1 MLNLIEQI
9 KTECLFAFCHARI
22 NGVAG
27 KDEPG
32 ERIFNSHDLDD
43 YMIKSAETLSTELA
57 KFGTIESVDNKI
69 TKCPNTNIAI
79 MYNARYNH
87 LLNLLDSSIPLPD
100 KVEDIE
106 DTKQRGYKKGSFIE
120 ALIGLNL
127 IALYLE
133 SDSREKTINIK
144 VEHISEI
151 IAKFETE
158 TNTSRRLISDMA
170 KFSTI
175 IFDKYWNVKNKIKRK
190 KKC

>member
-27 KDEPG
+27 KDETG
-32 ERIFNSHDLDD
+32 QRIFDNQETSDFMVNSADC
-43 YMIKSAETLSTELA
+43 LSKELS
-57 KFGTIESVDNKI
+57 KFATIETINDKI
-69 TKCPNTNIAI
+69 TKCPNTNIAT

-133 SDSREKTINIK
+133 SDSREKAIKINVK
-144 VEHISEI
+144 DISDVLF
-151 IAKFETE
+151 KFEKE
-158 TNTSRRLISDMA
+158 TNTSIKLIRDMA

-175 IFDKYWNVKNKIKRK
+175 IFHKYWNVKNKVKRK
-190 KKC
+190 KK